1 MKKDFLIL
9 LSSALMILA
18 SCSNEEN
25 GLEAGISSNEIRVT
39 TEVTTPQSRAGYT
52 TEALRQFGLIIS
64 SSTETFTYNNKR
76 MSGGP
81 LEGWTTDQT
90 MYWAGTDMEH
100 TVIAYAPYRDTS
112 LDKQS
117 KIDVKVA
124 TDQSTA
130 DAVMASDFIAMK
142 KDAFI
147 PSKHLTNSELLV
159 KMNHI
164 LP

>member
-81 LEGWTTDQT
+81 LDGWTTDQT
-90 MYWAGTDMEH
+90 MYWAGTDPRRYQE
-100 TVIAYAPYRDTS
+100 IC
-112 LDKQS
+112 
-117 KIDVKVA
+117 I
-124 TDQSTA
+124 
-130 DAVMASDFIAMK
+130 
-142 KDAFI
+142 
-147 PSKHLTNSELLV
+147 
-159 KMNHI
+159 
-164 LP
+164 